1 MHCQCAFDF
10 SVCSPSLLPTECCDR
25 EVTVQVIVTGRNTWS
40 SSVYNYKVLTMV
52 IIHTE
57 VTLELVQSQCTHN
70 EPNFLLW
77 DWPLTFKAHSPHL
90 KQQNRALTLHL
101 VSAIMRL
108 GGSHVLN
115 SFYRVTPLSCTM
127 LLVKITFSLNTLFGD
142 WKPSNPSYI
151 FYMHDIIFILNDSST
166 HVFHFLPFL

>member
-1 MHCQCAFDF
+1 MNLKGSTLHCQCAFDF
-10 SVCSPSLLPTECCDR
+10 SVHSPSLLPTECCDR
-25 EVTVQVIVTGRNTWS
+25 EVTWQVKVTGRNTWS
-40 SSVYNYKVLTMV
+40 SSGYNYKVLTV

-57 VTLELVQSQCTHN
+57 VTFELVQSQCTHN

-77 DWPLTFKAHSPHL
+77 AWPQTFKAHSSHL

-115 SFYRVTPLSCTM
+115 SFYRITPLSCAM
-127 LLVKITFSLNTLFGD
+127 LLVKINFSLNTFFGD
-142 WKPSNPSYI
+142 WKPSNLFYI
-151 FYMHDIIFILNDSST
+151 FLC
-166 HVFHFLPFL
+166 VLLFLF

>member
-1 MHCQCAFDF
+1 MNLKGSTLHCQCAFDF
-10 SVCSPSLLPTECCDR
+10 NVHSPSLLPTECCDR
-25 EVTVQVIVTGRNTWS
+25 EVTWQVKVTGRNTWS
-40 SSVYNYKVLTMV
+40 SSGYNYKVLTV

-57 VTLELVQSQCTHN
+57 VTFELVQSQCTHN

-77 DWPLTFKAHSPHL
+77 AWPQTFKAHSSHL

-115 SFYRVTPLSCTM
+115 SFYRITPLSCAL
-127 LLVKITFSLNTLFGD
+127 LLVKINFSLNTFFGD
-142 WKPSNPSYI
+142 WKPSNI
-151 FYMHDIIFILNDSST
+151 F
-166 HVFHFLPFL
+166 